1 MARTPSRSID
11 TTACRR
17 SREGFSPASRMALR
31 TATVASAR
39 VVLFEPRVKSVSPT
53 PTMAYLSRRNFGVVA
68 STSSLGCGISSKLPT
83 GFFLFLGS
91 CSSAPYG
98 GCCIASFIL
107 LLAHPPR
114 LRRNS
119 AGLRPFRRLFHPL
132 RIGRDLDACALLFEQ
147 HHDARVAP
155 LPAAVARFSHLGIGE
170 IAYPHRHAEFASEVG
185 RQLA

>member
-1 MARTPSRSID
+1 MPSIS
-11 TTACRR
+11 
-17 SREGFSPASRMALR
+17 EGFSPASRIALR

-68 STSSLGCGISSKLPT
+68 STSSLGSGIPQNSRPDS
-83 GFFLFLGS
+83 FCSLGPVL
-91 CSSAPYG
+91 APYG

-132 RIGRDLDACALLFEQ
+132 RIGRDLDACALLLEQ